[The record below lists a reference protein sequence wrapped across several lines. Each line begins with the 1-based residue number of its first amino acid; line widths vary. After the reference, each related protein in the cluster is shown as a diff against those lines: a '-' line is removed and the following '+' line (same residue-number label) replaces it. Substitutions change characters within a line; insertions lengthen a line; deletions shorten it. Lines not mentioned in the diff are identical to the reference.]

1 MSYQRIE
8 FPRSCPWRFGTLNRS
23 GVTVPIQASFT
34 SREGRMTRE
43 SVMSTPI
50 FDELLR
56 EMAQRAEPRPPVAPH
71 PEAEARAAAD
81 DPTRAGR
88 RRHRAD

>member
-1 MSYQRIE
+1 
-8 FPRSCPWRFGTLNRS
+8 
-23 GVTVPIQASFT
+23 
-34 SREGRMTRE
+34 MTRE

-56 EMAQRAEPRPPVAPH
+56 EMAQRAEPRPPSPPP
-71 PEAEARAAAD
+71 PEAEPRGADTDQARGAA
-81 DPTRAGR
+81 R